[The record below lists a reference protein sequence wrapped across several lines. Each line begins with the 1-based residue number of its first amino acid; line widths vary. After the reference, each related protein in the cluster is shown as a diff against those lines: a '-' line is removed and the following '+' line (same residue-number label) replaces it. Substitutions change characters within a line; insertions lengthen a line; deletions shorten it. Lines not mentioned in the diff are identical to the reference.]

1 MTLLFHIPPPLLP
14 CFVTI
19 GPFLIDLLL
28 LFFFFLLQEITTEL
42 GLSVWIFMPYNLRAF
57 GIEDFAK
64 ELVQTFYVFF
74 SVFICFLT
82 HLLPIDRNDMIM
94 ILTCVGSIL
103 IIDRDFLLQKV
114 LKLIILIGCFVFSLN
129 FLFCVFPTI
138 VAYGYT

>member
-74 SVFICFLT
+74 FCFYLFSNPST
-82 HLLPIDRNDMIM
+82 ADR
-94 ILTCVGSIL
+94 
-103 IIDRDFLLQKV
+103 
-114 LKLIILIGCFVFSLN
+114 
-129 FLFCVFPTI
+129 
-138 VAYGYT
+138 